1 MGEANPRR
9 TQPKLVRGPEGARG
23 GVRRREHPGQRAS
36 CVCLEGDQGKAG
48 HRDRRAGR
56 GGWSHGPW
64 ETGVHEDE
72 ERETPGMMEAG
83 TWGVPW
89 DC

>member
-1 MGEANPRR
+1 M
-9 TQPKLVRGPEGARG
+9 
-23 GVRRREHPGQRAS
+23 
-36 CVCLEGDQGKAG
+36 CLEGDQGKAD

-64 ETGVHEDE
+64 ETGVQEDE
-72 ERETPGMMEAG
+72 EKETLGMMEAG